1 MREEFLALEQKTKK
15 LEKKFGSLEN
25 FVLSTTKPVLPHR
38 MRIEVDDALR
48 AVYLDLQDLEMADLT
63 DFQKEGYGEFS

>member
-1 MREEFLALEQKTKK
+1 MREEFLALEQKAKK

-38 MRIEVDDALR
+38 MRIEVDDVLR
-48 AVYLDLQDLEMADLT
+48 AVYLDLQDLEMADLS

>member
-1 MREEFLALEQKTKK
+1 MRAEFLALEQKTK
-15 LEKKFGSLEN
+15 EIEERFGSLEN

-38 MRIEVDDALR
+38 MRIEVDDTLC